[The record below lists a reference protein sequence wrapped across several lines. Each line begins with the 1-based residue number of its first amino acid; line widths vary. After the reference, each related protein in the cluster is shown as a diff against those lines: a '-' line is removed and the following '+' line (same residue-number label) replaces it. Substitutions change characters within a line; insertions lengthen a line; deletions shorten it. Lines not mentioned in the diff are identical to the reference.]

1 MIIVYALKGCNKCQE
16 LVEELSYQGLPH
28 KVIYD
33 NEQEEFFDLLE
44 HNLKTTSYPIIEIN
58 KVDDIFY
65 VNNIF
70 GKDSNRSYIVN
81 RDSRSIQPYVLKYKD
96 INQAIELIK
105 KEYET

>member
-1 MIIVYALKGCNKCQE
+1 MIIIYALKECNKCREIIRVLSQE
-16 LVEELSYQGLPH
+16 KISY

-44 HNLKTTSYPIIEIN
+44 ENLKTTSYPIIEIN
-58 KVDDIFY
+58 KVEDIFY

-70 GKDSNRSYIVN
+70 GKDNNRSYIVYM
-81 RDSRSIQPYVLKYKD
+81 DSISNLPFVKKYNS